1 MNVVSDKTDLEV
13 GVLTDS
19 LLAGD
24 KTWTLAHILDRDE
37 KESQKCVH
45 ITLHKM

>member
-19 LLAGD
+19 PLTGD
-24 KTWTLAHILDRDE
+24 EIWTLTLILDRDE
-37 KESQKCVH
+37 KESRECVH

>member
-19 LLAGD
+19 PMAGAE
-24 KTWTLAHILDRDE
+24 TWTLTLILDRDE
-37 KESQKCVH
+37 KESRKCVP
-45 ITLHKM
+45 IT